1 MIAADSLANASA
13 HTWAVL
19 ALTVLALI
27 LFTRKRIPLETSSL
41 LVLVVI
47 SVGFAVFPFE
57 VNGRALP
64 VVAFYSGFGHE
75 ALVAVCALMIMGH
88 GLVRTGALE
97 PLGRK
102 LARSWH
108 TSPMLSLFATLVVAA
123 ILSAFVNNTPVVVLL
138 IPVLLSVAQ
147 RANAST
153 SGMLMPMGFAT
164 LLGGMSTSIG
174 TSTNL
179 LVVSVAAD
187 LGVVRFGMFDFVVP
201 AVIAGGVGIAY
212 LWLLA
217 PRILPQR
224 EPPMTDTS
232 ARVFTAQLNIPAGS
246 YADGKTLSE
255 VLKKTDG
262 QMVVKRIRRTEN
274 AFTVPLPDAVLQAGD
289 RLAVTDSP
297 TRLKEFETVL
307 EAKLYISEKPVDD
320 DNPLAADD
328 QQIAE
333 IVVAEGSPLVHA
345 TLKSIRF
352 TDLYDLVTLAVHRA
366 GRAVDSMPRGIGEVV
381 LERGD
386 VLLVQGAREQIR
398 ELKREGDLLVLDAT
412 MDLPF
417 DRRARLA
424 IAIMLLVV
432 AFTASGVLPIAVSA
446 VMGVLTMLLTACLRW
461 RDIPHALSI
470 PVILIVVA
478 SLALGQAL
486 SVTGGAEVVAHGF
499 LRVFEGA
506 SASVMVS
513 GLMLLMAVMT
523 NVLSNNAAA
532 VIGTPIAVTIANQ
545 LQLPPEAFVL
555 AVMFGANMSFATPM
569 AYKTNLLVMNAGGY
583 TFGDFVRVG
592 VPLTL
597 VMWAVLSWVLPWLY
611 FPAPL

>member
-1 MIAADSLANASA
+1 MTASDSLANASV

-19 ALTVLALI
+19 ALTVVALV

-64 VVAFYSGFGHE
+64 IVAFYSGFGHE
-75 ALVAVCALMIMGH
+75 ALVAVCGLMIIGH

-102 LARSWH
+102 LAHSWSM
-108 TSPMLSLFATLVVAA
+108 SPKLSLLATLIAAA

-147 RANAST
+147 RTKAST

-164 LLGGMSTSIG
+164 LLGGMGTSIG

-187 LGVVRFGMFDFVVP
+187 LGLARFGMFDFAVP
-201 AVIAGGVGIAY
+201 AMIAGGIGIVY

-217 PRILPQR
+217 PYILPQR
-224 EPPMTDTS
+224 MPLMSDMSP
-232 ARVFTAQLNIPAGS
+232 RVFTAQLNIPPGS

-262 QMVVKRIRRTEN
+262 EMVVKRIRKTEY

-289 RLAVTDSP
+289 RLSITDSP
-297 TRLKEFETVL
+297 SRLKEFETVL
-307 EAKLYISEKPVDD
+307 EAKLYISGKPVGD
-320 DNPLAADD
+320 DNPIAAED

-333 IVVAEGSPLVHA
+333 VVIAEGSPLVGG
-345 TLKSIRF
+345 TMKSIRF
-352 TDLYDLVTLAVHRA
+352 ADRYDLVTLAIHRA
-366 GRAVDSMPRGIGEVV
+366 GRAIDAMPRGIGEVV

-386 VLLVQGAREQIR
+386 VLLVQGARDKIG
-398 ELKREGDLLVLDAT
+398 ELKRDGELLVLDAT
-412 MDLPF
+412 IDLPF

-424 IAIMLLVV
+424 ISIMLGVV
-432 AFTASGVLPIAVSA
+432 TLTAIGLLPIAVSA
-446 VMGVLTMLLTACLRW
+446 VMGVLAMLLTSCLSW
-461 RDIPHALSI
+461 RDIPQALSI
-470 PVILIVVA
+470 PVILIVVV

-486 SVTGGAEVVAHGF
+486 SVTGGAEVVAYGF
-499 LRVFEGA
+499 LYLFEGA
-506 SASVMVS
+506 SPPVMVS
-513 GLMLLMAVMT
+513 GLLLLMAAMT

-532 VIGTPIAVTIANQ
+532 VIGTPIAITIAHQ

-583 TFGDFVRVG
+583 RFGDFARVG
-592 VPLTL
+592 IPLTL
-597 VMWAVLSWVLPWLY
+597 LMWAVLSWVLPWIY
-611 FPAPL
+611 FPAPV